1 MYIFSTK
8 LLLAAKALAAD
19 PNAPNA
25 KNQLAAAARLVTD
38 SINTLINVCTSSAP
52 GQKEC
57 DTALRNI
64 QMVAS
69 VLDDPKVIHGTLK
82 LYYSMNIY
90 TKRTKV
96 FQHT

>member
-1 MYIFSTK
+1 MEHRNVCTFNLIYFNLFSTK

-25 KNQLAAAARLVTD
+25 KNLLAAAARLVTD

-69 VLDDPKVIHGTLK
+69 VLDDPKVSK
-82 LYYSMNIY
+82 YNSNE
-90 TKRTKV
+90 
-96 FQHT
+96 